1 MAMKSSSKKNSDVKK
16 KLSGIDQDKP
26 EEFSSQKEGWNI
38 SKVDA
43 LKNYLAEFVHGINDS
58 FLWSLKKVDGKE
70 SVYYTDNILKV
81 TGYSGEEIKYFPG
94 RGNAIVFEEDQQKVK
109 KIFTEFID
117 DPSKNFIKLIY
128 RIIKKDKKAIWIV
141 ESVSVKRDKEG
152 NAAEFNGIVTDIT
165 ELKEKEISVEKS
177 LDNFKQLNSSKDKFI
192 SMLSHDLR
200 APFTSILGFSEILI
214 NEPNL
219 TNDERLEYL
228 NYINDSSQNQLQLVN
243 YLLDWSRLQTGR
255 IKIEPQ
261 RLHAPSIVF
270 NCISSL
276 TGNAIRK
283 NLEIKVQV
291 KDSLYLQADERLL
304 SQVITNLL
312 SNAIKF
318 SPEGKTVEIFADYFN
333 EKFVEFIVKD
343 EGIGIS
349 DTNKSKLF
357 RIEKMFSTEGT
368 KGEKGTGLGLSLVK
382 EVIEK
387 HEGEIWFYS
396 EIGKGSEFHFTIP
409 SSPNTILLVEND
421 CQERKR
427 YEDILKEN
435 FSSHQVIG
443 VKNGYEAL
451 SHFLTQIPSLI
462 ITDYELPLM
471 NGIQFIES
479 IRREDKGNRIPI
491 IALVSEVTEEI
502 RREYQLFGVDTVLQK
517 PVDENLFNEKIQVV
531 LEYQ

>member
-1 MAMKSSSKKNSDVKK
+1 MATKKNSKVISGDNGS
-16 KLSGIDQDKP
+16 LSGSNQKIEKRA
-26 EEFSSQKEGWNI
+26 SSKIKIENPI
-38 SKVDA
+38 AD
-43 LKNYLAEFVHGINDS
+43 FVKGIENS
-58 FLWSLKKVDGKE
+58 FLWSLKKDEDKE
-70 SVYYTDNILKV
+70 IVFYTDNILKV
-81 TGYSGEEIKYFPG
+81 TGYSGEELKHFPG
-94 RGNAIVFEEDQQKVK
+94 RGNAIVYEEDQYKIK
-109 KIFTEFID
+109 KIFTDFVED
-117 DPSKNFIKLIY
+117 SSRNFIKLIY
-128 RIIKKDKKAIWIV
+128 RIIRKDKKVVWVV
-141 ESVSVKRDKEG
+141 ESVSVERNNDG
-152 NAAEFNGIVTDIT
+152 HAFEFNGIVTDIT
-165 ELKEKEISVEKS
+165 DLKETEISLEQS
-177 LDNFKQLNSSKDKFI
+177 LENYRQLNSSKDKFI

-219 TNDERLEYL
+219 TNEERLEYL

-261 RLHAPSIVF
+261 RLNAQSIVF

-291 KDSLYLQADERLL
+291 KDSLFVQADERLL
-304 SQVITNLL
+304 TQVITNLL
-312 SNAIKF
+312 SNAIKY
-318 SPEGKTVEIFADYFN
+318 SPEGKTIEISADFFN
-333 EKFVEFIVKD
+333 EKFVEVIVRD
-343 EGIGIS
+343 EGLGIS
-349 DTNKSKLF
+349 ESNKAKLF

-382 EVIEK
+382 EIIEK
-387 HEGEIWFYS
+387 HEGDIWFYS

-409 SSPNTILLVEND
+409 SSPNTILLVIDEYV
-421 CQERKR
+421 ERKR
-427 YEDILKEN
+427 YEIILKEN
-435 FSSHQVIG
+435 FPGHNVIC

-462 ITDYELPLM
+462 ITDNELPLM

-479 IRREDKGNRIPI
+479 IRREDKGGRIPI
-491 IALVSEVTEEI
+491 IALASDVSEDL
-502 RREYQLFGVDTVLQK
+502 RREYKLFGVESVLQK
-517 PVDENLFNEKIQVV
+517 PVDEELFSEKIQIV